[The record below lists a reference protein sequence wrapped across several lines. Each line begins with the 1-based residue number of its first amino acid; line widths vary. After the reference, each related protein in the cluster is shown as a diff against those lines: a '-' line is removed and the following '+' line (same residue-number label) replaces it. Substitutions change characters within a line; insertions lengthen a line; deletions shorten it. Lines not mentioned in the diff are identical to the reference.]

1 MIWFIVF
8 NATFSNIS
16 ALSWR
21 PDWVVEEAGENHQT
35 TDQRTIFHGE
45 NMLHF
50 DEKWWWCPLYTRLCT
65 CFLSWTFF
73 YSASSL
79 KQQFVCRHVV
89 PLRHIILIPSQPV
102 FVFAPQC
109 CVLSEYL
116 TNTNFIVWLKGSK
129 ELKKIGNS
137 VM

>member
-1 MIWFIVF
+1 MPLSAIFQLYHGDQFEWWKKPERTTKPLTNEQYFMARTCYISMRSDDDVRFILDFVH
-8 NATFSNIS
+8 AS
-16 ALSWR
+16 L
-21 PDWVVEEAGENHQT
+21 VG
-35 TDQRTIFHGE
+35 
-45 NMLHF
+45 
-50 DEKWWWCPLYTRLCT
+50 
-65 CFLSWTFF
+65 FF